1 MTIESYEQAVVIAQ
15 NFEIRQIWSEVIENA
30 SKFVG
35 LFNNQQY
42 IDFINRE
49 SSYEVVAKIIIN
61 TAISIDTDIM
71 AAFENKFKN
80 EFIGRN
86 LKNGLLEFFRKYP
99 TWFSNFENFSKFVKH
114 FVPTQTEMEV
124 VFSNHYIHYFDILDE
139 IYETE

>member
-42 IDFINRE
+42 IDFIKRE

-71 AAFENKFKN
+71 AAFANKFKN
-80 EFIGRN
+80 EFTGRN
-86 LKNGLLEFFRKYP
+86 LKNVLLEFFKKYP
-99 TWFSNFENFSKFVKH
+99 NWFSKFENFSTFVKY
-114 FVPTQTEMEV
+114 FVPSQSEMELV
-124 VFSNHYIHYFDILDE
+124 LSNHYIHHFDIIE
-139 IYETE
+139 EMYETE